1 MKSPTLMVALG
12 LLAAGGCGGL
22 EEPRSSPVANSDRA
36 ESVRGSAPAA
46 ARAAFK
52 EDAPR
57 SRPEAV
63 LALAG
68 PPGGPAEA
76 PAAAVPAFQAAPVI
90 PRKIIYNA
98 EIAVTVEH
106 FAVAEKALANLLK
119 DYGGYV
125 AQNDIAGSP
134 GAARSGRWTV
144 RVPAEQI
151 DAFEEGV
158 AALGELQKRHRD
170 SRDVTAEYY
179 DTEAR
184 IKNKRI
190 EETRLLKHLEDSTGA
205 LKDILEVERELTR
218 VRGEVEQLQGQLQ
231 LLANL
236 SSLTTVTITL
246 AERERTV
253 PPIPPQP
260 PEVPTFAQRVAATY
274 QASVDQLTEFGEAV
288 ALFVVAV
295 APWLPL
301 VALSVLILWLVGR
314 RLGLRL
320 S

>member
-1 MKSPTLMVALG
+1 MKLPSLIVSLG
-12 LLAAGGCGGL
+12 LLAACGCGAREELGL
-22 EEPRSSPVANSDRA
+22 STAAD
-36 ESVRGSAPAA
+36 SVSAKTTPAA
-46 ARAAFK
+46 ARATLTQA
-52 EDAPR
+52 APMPMPR
-57 SRPEAV
+57 SEP
-63 LALAG
+63 ALAMAA
-68 PPGGPAEA
+68 PPGGPGAA
-76 PAAAVPAFQAAPVI
+76 PAAAVPAFQAAPAV
-90 PRKIIYNA
+90 PRKIIYNV
-98 EIAVTVEH
+98 EIAVTVDR

-125 AQNDIAGSP
+125 AQSDIAGAP
-134 GAARSGRWTV
+134 GSARSGRWTV

-151 DAFEEGV
+151 DAFEEGL

-179 DTEAR
+179 DTDAR
-184 IKNKRI
+184 IKNKKV
-190 EETRLLKHLEDSTGA
+190 EEARLLKHLEDSTGA
-205 LKDILEVERELTR
+205 LKDILEVEHELSR

-246 AERERTV
+246 AERERAV

-301 VALSVLILWLVGR
+301 VALGVLILWLVGR